1 MYSIKS
7 LFHPTRILNIA
18 FLFILF
24 TANTFAKT
32 VNQNWLG
39 SWQGIAHTET
49 EKTPISL
56 EITQQN
62 EVLHASI
69 SLKEVGVTSWPASKV
84 EQLNA
89 ELFIELPTDSGVE
102 KIHLSFNDKSLVG
115 SWKDATHGQE
125 ADVKLQKSTR
135 DTMEIE
141 KRVIIKGPAGNIGAS
156 VFLPDQSGRFPA
168 IVFVHGSGPQIRD
181 ANRYAAMEF
190 AQLGIASII
199 FDKRG
204 VGETE
209 GKFSGTTFEEL
220 AEDAI
225 AAADFMLAQRRV
237 SYVGFV
243 GHSQGGW
250 IATLAAATWQ
260 NAAFVISSAG
270 PAVTPAREA
279 QWNVVH
285 NLQQKNVDDSAI
297 EMARNVIEYW
307 HDGIRS
313 GDWHKFNQHFDIAKQ
328 QPWFAAS
335 DLVSFAEQ
343 PDAEFASYYKAF
355 MDYQPLPA
363 ISSLDIPY
371 LAMLSP
377 DDESIDAIETMEI
390 LRGLDKPNIAIKAY
404 PGHAHNM
411 RKLGT
416 NGDMLRWPTYPEN
429 YFQDQ
434 AHFILQAAESN
445 PTTNADISTA
455 AVARNRLR
463 FCLAY

>member
-7 LFHPTRILNIA
+7 LLHPTSILNIA
-18 FLFILF
+18 FFFILF
-24 TANTFAKT
+24 TANTFANT
-32 VNQNWLG
+32 VDKNWLG
-39 SWQGIAHTET
+39 SWQGMAHTET
-49 EKTPISL
+49 EQTPISL
-56 EITQQN
+56 EIRQQN

-69 SLKEVGVTSWPASKV
+69 SLKEVGVTSWPASRV
-84 EQLNA
+84 ELVNT

-102 KIHLSFNDKSLVG
+102 KMHLNLSDKSLVG
-115 SWKDATHGQE
+115 SWKDAIHGQE
-125 ADVKLQKSTR
+125 ANVKLQKSTS
-135 DTMEIE
+135 DAVEIE
-141 KRVIIKGPAGNIGAS
+141 RRVIIKGPAGNIGAS
-156 VFLPDQSGRFPA
+156 VFLPDQSGSFPA

-181 ANRYAAMEF
+181 VNRYAAMEF
-190 AQLGIASII
+190 SKLGIASII

-220 AEDAI
+220 ADDAI
-225 AAADFMLAQRRV
+225 AVANFILAQERI
-237 SYVGFV
+237 SFVGFV

-250 IATLAAATWQ
+250 IATLAAANW
-260 NAAFVISSAG
+260 NNSAFVITSAG

-279 QWNVVH
+279 QWWYVY
-285 NLQQKNVDDSAI
+285 NLQQKNADDSAI
-297 EMARNVIEYW
+297 EMSRKVIEYW

-313 GDWHKFNQHFDIAKQ
+313 GDWLQFNRHFDIAKQ
-328 QPWFAAS
+328 QAWFAVS

-343 PDAEFASYYKAF
+343 PDAEFANYYKAF

-377 DDESIDAIETMEI
+377 DDESIDATETMEI
-390 LRGLDKPNIAIKAY
+390 LRSLDKPNFVIKVY
-404 PGHAHNM
+404 PGYAHNM

-416 NGDMLRWPTYPEN
+416 NGGRLRWPTYPEH

-434 AHFILQAAESN
+434 ARFILQAAGSN
-445 PTTNADISTA
+445 PTTNADLLTA
-455 AVARNRLR
+455 ALVKNRLK